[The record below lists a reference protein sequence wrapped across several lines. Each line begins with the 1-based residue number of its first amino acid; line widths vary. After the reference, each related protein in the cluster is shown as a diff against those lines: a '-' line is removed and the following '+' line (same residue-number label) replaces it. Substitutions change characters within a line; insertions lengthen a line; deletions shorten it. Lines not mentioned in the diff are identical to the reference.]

1 MADVRIS
8 DRFNAAL
15 REMSRQ
21 SRAKLQEFAETMAE
35 LSKRPPP
42 IGSPVLK
49 TPDHRTGYV
58 GGHNRDSIAVHPVG
72 KMSFRVA
79 TESGYGA
86 YLEFGTVKM
95 PARPY
100 LSTAFEDARRDF
112 NARDWA

>member
-42 IGSPVLK
+42 IGSPV
-49 TPDHRTGYV
+49 DTGN
-58 GGHNRDSIAVHPVG
+58 NRDSIAVDPIG
-72 KMSFRVA
+72 AMKFRVA
-79 TESGYGA
+79 TQTGYGA
-86 YLEFGTVKM
+86 YLEFGTAKM
-95 PARPY
+95 AARPY
-100 LSTAFEDARRDF
+100 LSTAFEDAKRDF
-112 NARDWA
+112 NSRDWT